1 MEHKQSLL
9 TLTKRLLKIA
19 ATLKKFF
26 VISTIVS
33 IIGNISQM
41 GLMGFGAAFILSVAG
56 KLKYANSVT
65 YCILMIISGILIV
78 TCRYLEGY
86 FSHAG
91 SYELLA
97 KMRVDMFGTLR
108 KLAPGSLIGRN
119 N

>member
-41 GLMGFGAAFILSVAG
+41 AIFP
-56 KLKYANSVT
+56 
-65 YCILMIISGILIV
+65 
-78 TCRYLEGY
+78 
-86 FSHAG
+86 FSP
-91 SYELLA
+91 YECC
-97 KMRVDMFGTLR
+97 
-108 KLAPGSLIGRN
+108 
-119 N
+119 

>member
-56 KLKYANSVT
+56 V
-65 YCILMIISGILIV
+65 
-78 TCRYLEGY
+78 
-86 FSHAG
+86 
-91 SYELLA
+91 
-97 KMRVDMFGTLR
+97 
-108 KLAPGSLIGRN
+108 
-119 N
+119 

>member
-33 IIGNISQM
+33 IIGNIAQM

-65 YCILMIISGILIV
+65 YCILMIMSGILIV

-108 KLAPGSLIGRN
+108 KLAPGS
-119 N
+119 

>member
-33 IIGNISQM
+33 IIGNIAQM

-78 TCRYLEGY
+78 TLKDIFHMLVRMNY
-86 FSHAG
+86 
-91 SYELLA
+91 
-97 KMRVDMFGTLR
+97 
-108 KLAPGSLIGRN
+108 
-119 N
+119 

>member
-65 YCILMIISGILIV
+65 YCILMIMSGILIV
-78 TCRYLEGY
+78 TCRYLAKIAH
-86 FSHAG
+86 SG
-91 SYELLA
+91 S
-97 KMRVDMFGTLR
+97 VDN
-108 KLAPGSLIGRN
+108 GSPDNILSFF
-119 N
+119 